1 MSLHGFLRRW
11 ASAKR
16 IRHTTRPGMG
26 AAPMT
31 RQAETWTP
39 QSHCMYPC
47 EMKTVLQELIAQ
59 LTLERIEENLF
70 RGQSQDLGWGVV
82 FGGQVLGQALW
93 AAARTVK
100 PGRHVHSLHAYFLR
114 PGDVSQPIVYDVDRI
129 RDGGTFTTRRVM
141 AIQHGHAIFS
151 VSVSFHDAESGFGHQ
166 TTMPT
171 APAPES
177 VPTEQE
183 RLRRFDETLPEPLL
197 RRALGPRPF
206 EHRPIHFEDDPLAPS
221 RQAPERLVWLRAT
234 EALPDDPILHACLLA
249 YASDHSFLTTALRP
263 HGVSWIT
270 PGMQVASLDHSMWF
284 HAPYRLDTWLLYA
297 MESPAAAGA
306 RALVRGQLFTQDG
319 QLVVSTA
326 QEGLIRQRTIV

>member
-1 MSLHGFLRRW
+1 MRALNSGKI
-11 ASAKR
+11 ADTPKR
-16 IRHTTRPGMG
+16 
-26 AAPMT
+26 
-31 RQAETWTP
+31 WTP
-39 QSHCMYPC
+39 PPHCVYPRS
-47 EMKTVLQELIAQ
+47 MTTLLQELIAQ

-100 PGRHVHSLHAYFLR
+100 AGRHVHSLHAYFLR
-114 PGDVSQPIVYDVDRI
+114 PGDVTHPIVYDVDRI
-129 RDGGTFTTRRVM
+129 RDGGSFTTRRVM

-151 VSVSFHDAESGFGHQ
+151 VSVSFQDTEPGFGHQ
-166 TTMPT
+166 ATMP
-171 APAPES
+171 AAAAPED
-177 VPTEQE
+177 VPTEQDQ
-183 RLRRFDETLPEPLL
+183 LRRFDKVLPEPLL

-206 EHRPIHFEDDPLAPS
+206 EHRPIHFEDDPVSPS
-221 RQAPERLVWLRAT
+221 RKAPERLVWVRAT
-234 EALPDDPILHACLLA
+234 EALPDDPTLHACLLA

-284 HAPYRLDTWLLYA
+284 HAPYRLDSWLLYA

-306 RALVRGQLFTQDG
+306 RALVRGQLFTRDG

-326 QEGLIRQRTIV
+326 QEGLVRQRTIV